1 MTFTTSQRYQGGI
14 ACRDGHAAAFERET
28 GRSWYS
34 HISHGRPRRKKTHLR
49 KGQAARPVFLPVTV
63 FSPGK
68 EGGVR
73 MTN

>member
-14 ACRDGHAAAFERET
+14 ACRDGHAARFERET
-28 GRSWYS
+28 G
-34 HISHGRPRRKKTHLR
+34 
-49 KGQAARPVFLPVTV
+49 RPVFLPVTV

-68 EGGVR
+68 EGGL